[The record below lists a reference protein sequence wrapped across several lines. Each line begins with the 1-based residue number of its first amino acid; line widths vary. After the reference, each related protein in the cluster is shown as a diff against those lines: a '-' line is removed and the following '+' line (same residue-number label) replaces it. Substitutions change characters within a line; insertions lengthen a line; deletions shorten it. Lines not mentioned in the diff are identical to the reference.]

1 MFAAS
6 YVEISL
12 QRFVVG
18 GNNKELLLNVEQA
31 LVFVHRLVA
40 CILELL
46 IHINMKFITNVR
58 LFLLNFIVNA
68 NACGPRCLENFHVQ
82 TLKRDTS
89 YISLVAIIITE

>member
-18 GNNKELLLNVEQA
+18 GNNKELLLKVEQA
-31 LVFVHRLVA
+31 LVLVYQLVA
-40 CILELL
+40 CTLELL

-58 LFLLNFIVNA
+58 LFLLNSIVNA
-68 NACGPRCLENFHVQ
+68 NAYCHRCLENFQVQ

-89 YISLVAIIITE
+89 YITVVTIIITE

>member
-18 GNNKELLLNVEQA
+18 GNNNEFLLNVEQA
-31 LVFVHRLVA
+31 LVLFHRLVT
-40 CILELL
+40 CVLDLL
-46 IHINMKFITNVR
+46 IHINLKFITNVR

-68 NACGPRCLENFHVQ
+68 NAYCHRCLEKSQVQ
-82 TLKRDTS
+82 TLNGGT
-89 YISLVAIIITE
+89 TP

>member
-18 GNNKELLLNVEQA
+18 GNNKELLLNDEQA
-31 LVFVHRLVA
+31 LVLIHRLVA
-40 CILELL
+40 CIILELL
-46 IHINMKFITNVR
+46 IHIKMRFLANIR

-68 NACGPRCLENFHVQ
+68 NACGHRCIEKFLVQ
-82 TLKRDTS
+82 TLKGGTS
-89 YISLVAIIITE
+89 P

>member
-12 QRFVVG
+12 RRFVVS

-31 LVFVHRLVA
+31 LVLVYRLLA
-40 CILELL
+40 CILVLL

-58 LFLLNFIVNA
+58 LLLLNFIVNA
-68 NACGPRCLENFHVQ
+68 NVYCHRCLEKFQVQ

-89 YISLVAIIITE
+89 YITVVTIIITE